1 MRRSSY
7 QVTFRAAGNWPSRK
21 PKENESFPSS
31 GHLEARPSAFLI
43 RDKVT
48 RRAAT
53 MHRSGP
59 YGMTAACTIQGRLIT
74 DGCDV
79 RESWEGGA
87 RDSQLSRRS
96 PRHTWHTPL
105 VAYRGSVSNECRPMT
120 VIDNNKKNGG
130 GAKLTSSLTDCFVKR
145 AVRKCLAVM
154 RQKLT
159 INRKVLDNCS
169 FCVELWRIER
179 MWASGRKVVGNGKV
193 TT

>member
-1 MRRSSY
+1 MGWRRRAP
-7 QVTFRAAGNWPSRK
+7 FRAALSQT
-21 PKENESFPSS
+21 
-31 GHLEARPSAFLI
+31 A
-43 RDKVT
+43 VT
-48 RRAAT
+48 FVRVGRGERAIVN
-53 MHRSGP
+53 
-59 YGMTAACTIQGRLIT
+59 CL
-74 DGCDV
+74 DV
-79 RESWEGGA
+79 RRGTLDTHRW
-87 RDSQLSRRS
+87 SRI
-96 PRHTWHTPL
+96 
-105 VAYRGSVSNECRPMT
+105 VVRGSVSNECRPMT

-193 TT
+193 TTSLIFSLHVSVGFSSWRCRRCQLDSN